1 MVKRCKSLLAPGLP
15 GFRWSSDT
23 GILCLLRGRNE
34 KLPGYPVS
42 DDPGSRNSWYGA
54 VICGFAKLFAY
65 LHGCRNFS
73 DQMLIKQYQYP
84 PFPPGI

>member
-1 MVKRCKSLLAPGLP
+1 MVKRCKSLLSPGLIGIPWVLMP
-15 GFRWSSDT
+15 GFSACSEKND
-23 GILCLLRGRNE
+23 

-65 LHGCRNFS
+65 LHGC
-73 DQMLIKQYQYP
+73 
-84 PFPPGI
+84 